1 VNAGVL
7 FSIEVTATYFAVRN
21 YWRGFYSAVC
31 GAIMFRFL
39 AIWFHDEGM
48 ESLFF
53 LIQLF
58 EILRELQIAALSY
71 DQFPADIFDMLKF
84 EVIVSNKLLT

>member
-1 VNAGVL
+1 MLQAGTYLITEIMSFSHQLKRTVYAGVL

-39 AIWFHDEGM
+39 AIWFHDEGG
-48 ESLFF
+48 
-53 LIQLF
+53 
-58 EILRELQIAALSY
+58 
-71 DQFPADIFDMLKF
+71 
-84 EVIVSNKLLT
+84 